1 MTKFYILCLLFLP
14 LFSLAEP
21 NQDFN
26 DIRAFIEAQKVNQT
40 SNLNQQVIILID
52 QSKIPSESI
61 FNLYGPELMLVGPEQ
76 TYHDCQANIC
86 KAYERN
92 FFRQLGEIRFERHSS
107 YSSEIQIWRI
117 AILAQVLRIWESDP
131 KGQHLQ
137 LLKNE
142 IKITNVIFQ

>member
-1 MTKFYILCLLFLP
+1 MPRQFGAYTLQNLDHLHPVLSRNTCKFAWP
-14 LFSLAEP
+14 H
-21 NQDFN
+21 
-26 DIRAFIEAQKVNQT
+26 
-40 SNLNQQVIILID
+40 
-52 QSKIPSESI
+52 
-61 FNLYGPELMLVGPEQ
+61 

-86 KAYERN
+86 KAYEQN